1 VTRLAMTVNGECLEI
16 DVRADSTLLD
26 VLRDRLSLMGAKDAC
41 GGGDC
46 GACTVL
52 LDGLPVNSCVTLAL
66 LAGGRSVT
74 TIEGLQDDPVADEL
88 RTAFVE
94 AGAVQ
99 CGFCTPGML
108 LSAWALLQRRTL
120 PRRQE
125 VVEALSGNLCR
136 CTGYNLIV
144 DAVEAAAAAV
154 GGAR

>member
-1 VTRLAMTVNGECLEI
+1 MTRLAMTVNGECVEL
-16 DVRADSTLLD
+16 DVRADATLLD
-26 VLRDRLSLMGAKDAC
+26 VLRDRLLLLGAKDAC

-52 LDGLPVNSCVTLAL
+52 LDGVPVNSCVTLAL

-74 TIEGLQDDPVADEL
+74 TIEDLKDAPIAIRL

-108 LSAWALLQRRTL
+108 MSAWALLRRRGS
-120 PRRQE
+120 PERQE
-125 VVEALSGNLCR
+125 VVDALSGNLCR

-144 DAVEAAAAAV
+144 DAVEAAAAA
-154 GGAR
+154 GGAQ

>member
-1 VTRLAMTVNGECLEI
+1 MTRLAMTVNGECVEL
-16 DVRADSTLLD
+16 DVRADATLLD
-26 VLRDRLSLMGAKDAC
+26 VLRDRLLLFSAKDAC

-52 LDGLPVNSCVTLAL
+52 LDGVPVNSCVTLAL

-74 TIEGLQDDPVADEL
+74 TIEGLKDDPIAARL

-108 LSAWALLQRRTL
+108 LSAWVLLRRRGS
-120 PRRQE
+120 PGRQE
-125 VVEALSGNLCR
+125 VIDALSGNLCR

-144 DAVEAAAAAV
+144 DAVEAAAAA

>member
-1 VTRLAMTVNGECLEI
+1 LTRLAMTVNGECVEL
-16 DVRADSTLLD
+16 DVRPDATLLD
-26 VLRDRLSLMGAKDAC
+26 VLRDRLSLLGAKDAC
-41 GGGDC
+41 GSGDC

-52 LDGLPVNSCVTLAL
+52 LDGLPINSCVTLAL

-74 TIEGLQDDPVADEL
+74 TVEGLRDDPVAARL

-108 LSAWALLQRRTL
+108 LSAWALLQRRCS

-125 VVEALSGNLCR
+125 VIDALSGNLCR

-144 DAVEAAAAAV
+144 DSVEAAAAA